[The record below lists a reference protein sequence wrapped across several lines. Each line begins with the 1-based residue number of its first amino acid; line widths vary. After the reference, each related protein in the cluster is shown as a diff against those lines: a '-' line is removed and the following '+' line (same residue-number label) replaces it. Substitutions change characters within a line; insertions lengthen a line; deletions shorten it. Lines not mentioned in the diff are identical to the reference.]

1 MFYMETNRRVRA
13 LRIHVFVVQELAVS
27 AAVWYI
33 WKRITYTFK
42 SGNAFSVNTA
52 VRVGCSL
59 ILGFS
64 QAAIVVGLVFVGRE
78 PAYVTR
84 ISNTCLGIVIFVSTS
99 LLMTDIVAFS
109 LRKILSCASSKFTG
123 KEGLSVKTEIKWRT
137 LVALA
142 LAVGL
147 SFAGVVG
154 VSQLCAEKLTV
165 PIQGLN
171 PGLNGTTIVQL
182 SDVHLGGYNGRSTM
196 RRIVDDVNR
205 LDADMVVITGDL
217 VDGAVEYLK
226 EVVEPLR
233 DLKTKHGVFFATGI
247 YTCMS

>member
-1 MFYMETNRRVRA
+1 M
-13 LRIHVFVVQELAVS
+13 IHVFAVQELAVS

-78 PAYVTR
+78 PVYVTR
-84 ISNTCLGIVIFVSTS
+84 ISNTCLGIVVFVGTS

-109 LRKILSCASSKFTG
+109 FRKIFSCTSSKFTG
-123 KEGLSVKTEIKWRT
+123 EGLSVKTETKWRT

-154 VSQLCAEKLTV
+154 VSQLCIEKLTV
-165 PIQGLN
+165 PIRGLN

-182 SDVHLGGYNGRSTM
+182 SDVHLGGYIGRSTM
-196 RRIVDDVNR
+196 QHIVDDVNR
-205 LDADMVVITGDL
+205 LDADVVVITGDL

-233 DLKTKHGVFFATGI
+233 DLKTKHGVFFVTGV
-247 YTCMS
+247 S